1 MSHVHVY
8 QVLVLQ
14 WPLGFSVH
22 GHLWLT
28 GVHVSSLYPPSN
40 YLVHVWSGVHAL
52 IGAVEY
58 VLSFPVSVHLVV
70 VG

>member
-22 GHLWLT
+22 GHLWLQ
-28 GVHVSSLYPPSN
+28 VYMYPPSN
-40 YLVHVWSGVHAL
+40 YLVHVWSGAHAV

-70 VG
+70 VA